1 MRLKTV
7 LAAFLILIAQFA
19 FSKTQLSIQTK
30 SFEVSPG
37 GMLDVSIS
45 GGDILLG
52 TWEKNEV
59 YVKAEGIDPDELER
73 LIMTQSG
80 NRVRVQYE
88 PEWGESMR
96 VRFTINVPSQFN
108 SDLHT
113 SGGDIRLQGLFQGK
127 LDGSTSGGDITIA
140 DIDGTV
146 DMNTSGG
153 DITAGKIKGTCSLST
168 SGGDI
173 QVELSTGEVQLST
186 SGGDITIGNVGKSLV
201 AKTSGGD
208 IHIGDVGG
216 EATAITAGGD
226 IIIGR
231 VSGNATLKTAG
242 GDVQLRGASGIVKAK
257 TAGGDMSLVNI
268 SGSIDASTAGGDVE
282 AELRPSGSG
291 RSRLTSSGG
300 DIILSIPENAKASI
314 EAVISVRG
322 RWRENSEDYSIE
334 SDFKSKTYEKDP
346 DTKEIRA
353 TFLLNGGGEEIILE
367 TVNGNIMI
375 RKLLK

>member
-1 MRLKTV
+1 MKFKTILV
-7 LAAFLILIAQFA
+7 AFVILIAQLA
-19 FSKTQLSIQTK
+19 FSKTELSFQTK
-30 SFEVSPG
+30 SFEVNPG
-37 GMLDVSIS
+37 GTLEVSVS
-45 GGDILLG
+45 AGDIILG
-52 TWEKNEV
+52 SWEKNEV
-59 YVKAEGIDPDELER
+59 HIKAEGIDPDELENLR
-73 LIMTQSG
+73 MTQTG
-80 NRVRVQYE
+80 NTVRVEYD

-108 SDLHT
+108 SDFHT

-127 LDGSTSGGDITIA
+127 VQGSTSGGDITIA
-140 DIDGTV
+140 DIDGTADV
-146 DMNTSGG
+146 ETSGG
-153 DITAGKIKGTCSLST
+153 DIIAGKIKGTCSLST

-242 GDVQLRGASGIVKAK
+242 GDVELRGASGIVKAK
-257 TAGGDMSLVNI
+257 TAGGDMNLENV
-268 SGSIDASTAGGDVE
+268 SGSIDASTAGGDIV

-291 RSRLTSSGG
+291 RSRLISSGG
-300 DIILSIPENAKASI
+300 DVVLQIPENAKASI
-314 EAVISVRG
+314 EAVISIRG
-322 RWRENSEDYSIE
+322 RWKDSSED
-334 SDFKSKTYEKDP
+334 
-346 DTKEIRA
+346 
-353 TFLLNGGGEEIILE
+353 
-367 TVNGNIMI
+367 
-375 RKLLK
+375 